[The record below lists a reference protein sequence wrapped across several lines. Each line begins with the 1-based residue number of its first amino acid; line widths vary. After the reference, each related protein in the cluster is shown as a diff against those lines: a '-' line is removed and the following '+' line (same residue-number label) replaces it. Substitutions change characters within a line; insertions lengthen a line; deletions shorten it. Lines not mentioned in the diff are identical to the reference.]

1 MKISVFG
8 MGYVGVVCSACF
20 AKRGHDVIGVD
31 INRDKIA
38 DINQGKA
45 PIVEPGLPALL
56 AEVAGQRLRATTDV
70 AEAIAQ
76 SDISFI
82 AVGTPSKG
90 NGDLDLSHVKHVC
103 EQIGAALRDKAD
115 GHIIVIRSTVLPGT
129 LRNLVVPTL
138 ESASGKKAG
147 EGFRVAVNP
156 EFLRECTAIRDFDNP
171 PFTIIGADDDAT
183 AHTIA
188 VLYEGIP
195 GELVIKEPEVAEMI
209 KYTCNAWHATKVA
222 FANEIGS
229 VAKIFG
235 VDGREVMDVICKDKS
250 LNVSSYY
257 MRPGFAFGGSCLPK
271 DVRALTYR
279 AMQRDLQLPLLY
291 SMLHSNQ
298 EHIRRGLEL
307 IMQRPTRRVGLLG
320 LSFKSGTDDLR
331 ESPFV
336 ELGERLLGKGYDLRI
351 YDKNVEHARVH
362 GANREYI
369 NTKIPHLSNLLVGSL
384 DEIAAHADTLVI
396 SYPDPEFKSFLPRIP
411 KEKHIVDLTGIA
423 PGVSHPG
430 YQGIC
435 W

>member
-20 AKRGHDVIGVD
+20 ARRGHEVIGVD
-31 INRDKIA
+31 IDRNKIDA
-38 DINQGKA
+38 IRAGQA
-45 PIVEPGLPALL
+45 PIVEPGLPELL
-56 AEVAGQRLRATTDV
+56 AEVAGRNLQATTDV
-70 AEAIAQ
+70 AAAVRG

-82 AVGTPSKG
+82 AVGTPSKS
-90 NGDLDLSHVKHVC
+90 NGDLDLSHVRDVC
-103 EQIGAALRDKAD
+103 EQIGRALREKGA
-115 GHIIVIRSTVLPGT
+115 GHIVVIRSTVLPGT
-129 LRNLVVPTL
+129 LRSLVVPSL
-138 ESASGKKAG
+138 EEASGRKAG
-147 EGFRVAVNP
+147 EHFHVAVNP
-156 EFLRECTAIRDFDNP
+156 EFLRECTAIHDFDNP

-183 AHTIA
+183 AQRIA
-188 VLYEGIP
+188 SLYDGLS
-195 GELVIKEPEVAEMI
+195 GERIFKAPEIAEMI

-235 VDGREVMDVICKDKS
+235 VDGREVMDVICKDKA

-291 SMLHSNQ
+291 SMLNSNQ

-307 IMQRPTRRVGLLG
+307 IMRKPARRIGLLG

-336 ELGERLLGKGYDLRI
+336 ELGERLIGKGYDLRI
-351 YDKNVEHARVH
+351 YDRNVEHARMH

-369 NTKIPHLSNLLVGSL
+369 NNRIPHLSSLLVGSL
-384 DEIAAHADTLVI
+384 DEISRHAETLVI
-396 SYPDPEFKSFLPRIP
+396 SYPDPEFRSFLGRIP
-411 KEKHIVDLTGIA
+411 EDKIIIDLTGIA
-423 PGVSHPG
+423 SGVKHPG

>member
-1 MKISVFG
+1 

-20 AKRGHDVIGVD
+20 ARRGHQVIGVD
-31 INRDKIA
+31 INSDKIEA
-38 DINQGKA
+38 IRRGEA
-45 PIVEPGLPALL
+45 PIVEPGLPELL
-56 AEVAGQRLRATTDV
+56 AEVAGKSLQATTDV
-70 AEAIAQ
+70 GEAVRQ

-82 AVGTPSKG
+82 AVGTPSKA
-90 NGDLDLSHVKHVC
+90 NGDLDLSHVRGVC
-103 EQIGAALRDKAD
+103 EQIGLALRDKAD
-115 GHIIVIRSTVLPGT
+115 GHIVVIRSTVLPGT
-129 LRNLVVPTL
+129 LRNLVLPTL
-138 ESASGKKAG
+138 ESFSGKAAG
-147 EGFRVAVNP
+147 RQFHVAVNP

-183 AHTIA
+183 ALRVA
-188 VLYEGIP
+188 SLYDGLP
-195 GELVIKEPEVAEMI
+195 GEVIVKAPEIAEMI

-222 FANEIGS
+222 FSNEIGS

-291 SMLHSNQ
+291 SMLNSNQ
-298 EHIRRGLEL
+298 EHIRRGLDL
-307 IMQRPTRRVGLLG
+307 IMQKPARRIGLLG

-336 ELGERLLGKGYDLRI
+336 ELGERLIGKGYDLRI
-351 YDKNVEHARVH
+351 YDRNVEHARMH

-369 NTKIPHLSNLLVGSL
+369 NNRIPHLSNLLVGSL
-384 DEIAAHADTLVI
+384 DEISDHAETLVI
-396 SYPDPEFKSFLPRIP
+396 SYPDPEFRSFLPRIP
-411 KEKHIVDLTGIA
+411 EGKTIIDLTGIEA
-423 PGVSHPG
+423 GVQHPG

>member
-1 MKISVFG
+1 MRISVFG

-20 AKRGHDVIGVD
+20 AKRGHQVTGVD

-38 DINQGKA
+38 DINAGRS
-45 PIVEPGLPALL
+45 PIVEPGLSELL
-56 AEVAGQRLRATTDV
+56 AEVAGGNLQATTSV
-70 AEAIAQ
+70 AAAITQ
-76 SDISFI
+76 SDLSFI
-82 AVGTPSKG
+82 AVGTPSKA

-103 EQIGAALRDKAD
+103 EQIGEALRDKATN
-115 GHIIVIRSTVLPGT
+115 HIVVIRSTVLPGT
-129 LRNLVVPTL
+129 LRELVVPTL
-138 ESASGKKAG
+138 EAYSGKKAG
-147 EGFRVAVNP
+147 QGFRVAVNP

-171 PFTIIGADDDAT
+171 PFTIIGADDEGT
-183 AHTIA
+183 ARTVA
-188 VLYEGIP
+188 SVYDGIS
-195 GELVIKEPEVAEMI
+195 GEIVVKSPEVAEMI

-235 VDGREVMDVICKDKS
+235 VDGREVMDTICKDRS

-271 DVRALTYR
+271 DVRALSYR
-279 AMQRDLQLPLLY
+279 AMQRDLDLPLLY
-291 SMLHSNQ
+291 SMLDSNA
-298 EHIRRGLEL
+298 EHIRRGLDL
-307 IMQRPTRRVGLLG
+307 IMRKPVKRIGLLG

-351 YDKNVEHARVH
+351 YDRNVAQARMH

-384 DEIAAHADTLVI
+384 DEIANHAETLVI
-396 SYPDPEFKSFLPRIP
+396 SYPDPEFRSFLPSIP
-411 KEKHIVDLTGIA
+411 NEKTIIDLTGIDA
-423 PGVSHPG
+423 GVKHPG

>member
-20 AKRGHDVIGVD
+20 AKRGHQVIGVD
-31 INRDKIA
+31 INADKVEAIR
-38 DINQGKA
+38 QGTA
-45 PIVEPGLPALL
+45 PIVEPGLPELL
-56 AEVAGQRLRATTDV
+56 AEVAGKTLCATTDV
-70 AEAIAQ
+70 AEAIAG
-76 SDISFI
+76 SDVSFI
-82 AVGTPSKG
+82 AVGTPSKA
-90 NGDLDLSHVKHVC
+90 NGDLDLSHVKSVC
-103 EQIGAALRDKAD
+103 EQIGHALRDKAD
-115 GHIIVIRSTVLPGT
+115 GHVVVIRSTVLPGT
-129 LRNLVVPTL
+129 LKNLVVPTL
-138 ESASGKKAG
+138 EAASGKRAG
-147 EGFRVAVNP
+147 QGFRVAVNP
-156 EFLRECTAIRDFDNP
+156 EFLRECTAIKDFDNP
-171 PFTIIGADDDAT
+171 PFTIIGCDDEAT
-183 AHTIA
+183 ALAIA
-188 VLYEGIP
+188 GLYDGIP
-195 GELVIKEPEVAEMI
+195 GEVVIKEPEVAEMI

-291 SMLHSNQ
+291 SMLDSNA
-298 EHIRRGLEL
+298 EHIRRGLDL
-307 IMQRPTRRVGLLG
+307 IMQKPVRRIGLLG

-351 YDKNVEHARVH
+351 YDKNVEHARMH

-384 DEIAAHADTLVI
+384 QEITDHAETLVI
-396 SYPDPEFKSFLPRIP
+396 SYPDPEFRSFLASIP
-411 KEKHIVDLTGIA
+411 QEKNIVDLTGIA
-423 PGVSHPG
+423 PGVKHPG

>member
-1 MKISVFG
+1 MRISVFG
-8 MGYVGVVCSACF
+8 MGYVGVVCAACF
-20 AKRGHDVIGVD
+20 ARRGHEVIGVD
-31 INRDKIA
+31 VNAAKVA
-38 DINQGKA
+38 DIRQGRA
-45 PIVEPGLPALL
+45 PIVEPGLSELL
-56 AEVAGQRLRATTDV
+56 MEVAGRGLQATTSV
-70 AEAIAQ
+70 AEAIAG
-76 SDISFI
+76 SDLSFI
-82 AVGTPSKG
+82 AVGTPSKP
-90 NGDLDLSHVKHVC
+90 NGDLDLSHVREVC
-103 EQIGAALRDKAD
+103 GQIGVALREKAD
-115 GHIIVIRSTVLPGT
+115 GHIVVIRSTVLPGT
-129 LRNLVVPTL
+129 LRDIVIPTL
-138 ESASGKKAG
+138 EASSGKRAG
-147 EGFRVAVNP
+147 SGFRVAVNP
-156 EFLRECTAIRDFDNP
+156 EFLRECTAIQDFDNP
-171 PFTIIGADDDAT
+171 PFTIIGAEDEAT
-183 AHTIA
+183 AAIIA
-188 VLYEGIP
+188 SLYDGIA
-195 GELVIKEPEVAEMI
+195 GEVVVKSPEVAETI

-279 AMQRDLQLPLLY
+279 ALQRDLQLPLLY
-291 SMLHSNQ
+291 SMLASNQ

-307 IMQRPTRRVGLLG
+307 IMQKPSRRVGLLG

-351 YDKNVEHARVH
+351 YDRNVGQARLH
-362 GANREYI
+362 GANAEYI
-369 NTKIPHLSNLLVGSL
+369 TTRIPHLSSLLVGSL

-396 SYPDPEFKSFLPRIP
+396 SYPDPEFRSFLPRIP
-411 KEKHIVDLTGIA
+411 DEKTIIDLTGIA

>member
-1 MKISVFG
+1 MRISVFG

-20 AKRGHDVIGVD
+20 AKRGHQVIGVD
-31 INRDKIA
+31 INLDKVA
-38 DINQGKA
+38 DINAGRA
-45 PIVEPGLPALL
+45 PIVEPGLAELL
-56 AEVAGQRLRATTDV
+56 AEVAGRQLRATANV

-82 AVGTPSKG
+82 AVGTPSRA
-90 NGDLDLSHVKHVC
+90 NGDLDLTHVRQVC

-115 GHIIVIRSTVLPGT
+115 GHIVVIRSTVLPGT
-129 LRNLVVPTL
+129 LRHLVIPTL
-138 ESASGKKAG
+138 EAGSGKRAG
-147 EGFRVAVNP
+147 QGFRVAVHP

-171 PFTIIGADDDAT
+171 PFTIIGAEDDAT
-183 AHTIA
+183 ARTIA
-188 VLYEGIP
+188 ELYRGIP
-195 GELVIKEPEVAEMI
+195 AEVVVKSPEVAEMI

-235 VDGREVMDVICKDKS
+235 VDGREVMDVICKDTA

-291 SMLHSNQ
+291 SMLDSNH
-298 EHIRRGLEL
+298 EHIRRGLDL
-307 IMQRPTRRVGLLG
+307 IMEKPVRRIGLLG

-351 YDKNVEHARVH
+351 YDRNVAHARMH
-362 GANREYI
+362 GANRDYI

-384 DEIAAHADTLVI
+384 EEIARHAETLVI
-396 SYPDPEFKSFLPRIP
+396 SYPDPEFRSFLPQIP
-411 KEKHIVDLTGIA
+411 DEKTIIDLTGIA
-423 PGVSHPG
+423 SGVSHPG

>member
-1 MKISVFG
+1 

-20 AKRGHDVIGVD
+20 ARRGHEVIGVD

-38 DINQGKA
+38 DINAGRA
-45 PIVEPGLPALL
+45 PIVEPGLSDLL
-56 AEVAGQRLRATTDV
+56 AEVAGHSLQATTSV
-70 AEAIAQ
+70 AEAIAR
-76 SDISFI
+76 SDLSFI
-82 AVGTPSKG
+82 AVGTPSKA
-90 NGDLDLSHVKHVC
+90 NGDLDLSHVRHVC
-103 EQIGAALRDKAD
+103 EQIGEALRDKAD
-115 GHIIVIRSTVLPGT
+115 GHIVVIRSTVLPGT
-129 LRNLVVPTL
+129 LRNLVIPTL
-138 ESASGKKAG
+138 ETFSGKKSG
-147 EGFRVAVNP
+147 KGFRVAVNP
-156 EFLRECTAIRDFDNP
+156 EFLRECTAIRDFDTP
-171 PFTIIGADDDAT
+171 PFTIIGADEEST
-183 AHTIA
+183 ARTVA
-188 VLYEGIP
+188 SLYDGLP
-195 GELVIKEPEVAEMI
+195 GEVVVKSPEVAEMI

-235 VDGREVMDVICKDKS
+235 VDGREVMDTICKDKS
-250 LNVSSYY
+250 LNVSPYY

-291 SMLHSNQ
+291 SMLDSNSA
-298 EHIRRGLEL
+298 HIRRGLEL
-307 IMQRPTRRVGLLG
+307 IMEGPARRIGLLG

-351 YDKNVEHARVH
+351 YDRSVAQARMH
-362 GANREYI
+362 GANRDYI

-384 DEIAAHADTLVI
+384 DEIADHAETLVI
-396 SYPDPEFKSFLPRIP
+396 SYPDPEFRNLLPRLS
-411 KEKHIVDLTGIA
+411 KEKSIIDLTGIET
-423 PGVSHPG
+423 GVQHPG